1 MKSAQA
7 WFQVVIIPPKNAHQS
22 FTYKNSGF
30 TFMLQNTMHRQVFI
44 LASSQSLFQTVSV
57 MVMTIG
63 GLAGANIANTP
74 TIATLP
80 IASMFLGTAMMMFPA
95 SMWMAKVGR
104 RNGFLCG
111 AFLGISGGIIAAVGI
126 IYSSLSLLAL
136 GTFCV
141 GAYQSFAQFYRFAAS
156 EVADDAFRSRAISFV
171 MAGGVVAALIGPVL
185 ARFGGPLFNH
195 LEYVGSFLIITIVSL
210 IAMGILSRLHIPDQV
225 EIKTSFSAGR
235 PWPKIVF
242 QPMYLVALLGAITGY
257 GIMILGMTATPIA
270 MRHAHHELGT
280 ITTVIQLH
288 VLGMFLPSFFT
299 GNLIVR
305 FGVLKVMFAGL
316 LLFACY
322 IAFALSG
329 LQFHSFAISLV
340 LLGVGWNFLFIGSTS
355 LLTRTYT
362 HEEKAK
368 AQAIN
373 DMTVFVVGLICSFS
387 AGALLDIIGWK
398 VMNMALIPW
407 LVITALSLVWL
418 SKKTQND

>member
-1 MKSAQA
+1 
-7 WFQVVIIPPKNAHQS
+7 
-22 FTYKNSGF
+22 
-30 TFMLQNTMHRQVFI
+30 MLQNTMHRQVFI
-44 LASSQSLFQTVSV
+44 LASSQSLFQTISV

-74 TIATLP
+74 TLATLP

-111 AFLGISGGIIAAVGI
+111 ALLGISGGIIAAVGI
-126 IYSSLSLLAL
+126 IYSSLYLLAL

-242 QPMYLVALLGAITGY
+242 QSMYLVALLGAITGY